1 MLIIPVPDNEM
12 KNTMY
17 VHVICPLLVVIVY
30 CYLKFKV
37 SLWGNFYGIVLVLVL
52 AGLSFLF

>member
-37 SLWGNFYGIVLVLVL
+37 SLWGNFYGIVLVL